1 MDAEIFRKY
10 EYDLF
15 VEDSMF
21 IQYSND
27 PPRLYPPPGHTPMP
41 KEQILISPMNIEAER
56 VSVVTEGAESYNFD
70 GRSNDSERAL
80 FASDYEI
87 ELAARAYEK
96 LFANREFS
104 LHGLKAEVLEKT
116 LEDWKVEI
124 AEERKV
130 DEFVDGLLVDD
141 FERDELEPEMNWSG
155 QFESTAEDRAWQTL
169 FGGREFRIDELR
181 PEMQVQELARWR
193 AEIVRLNKE
202 DHLNSRLENFNER
215 NSLVD
220 QLEKALRLDL
230 ETGIDGPL
238 LDDPS
243 LDGVDILEQDLEHG
257 LEQSLDQRVEKGLD
271 QEQGLQHCENE
282 QTDFNKILFG
292 DDSPFLLEGIEL
304 TADFKLRLDGWEQSG
319 REQSDREQEQEKE
332 EGQERRADG
341 ERDR

>member
-27 PPRLYPPPGHTPMP
+27 PTRLYPPPGYIPMP

-56 VSVVTEGAESYNFD
+56 LGVVIEGVESYKFD
-70 GRSNDSERAL
+70 GRSGESERAL
-80 FASDYEI
+80 FASEYEI

-130 DEFVDGLLVDD
+130 DEFVDGLLVDG

-202 DHLNSRLENFNER
+202 DHLNSRLENVNER

-230 ETGIDGPL
+230 EPGI
-238 LDDPS
+238 
-243 LDGVDILEQDLEHG
+243 EQGQELG
-257 LEQSLDQRVEKGLD
+257 LEQRVERT
-271 QEQGLQHCENE
+271 ENE

-292 DDSPFLLEGIEL
+292 DDSPFLLQGIEP
-304 TADFKLRLDGWEQSG
+304 TADFKIRLDGWEQIAREQSGMEQSGKDQQSGLEQSG
-319 REQSDREQEQEKE
+319 REREKEHEQEQGQE
-332 EGQERRADG
+332 QERRSDG

>member
-27 PPRLYPPPGHTPMP
+27 PTRLYPPPGYIPMP

-56 VSVVTEGAESYNFD
+56 VSAVTEGAESYNFD
-70 GRSNDSERAL
+70 GRTSDSERAL

-124 AEERKV
+124 AEERNV
-130 DEFVDGLLVDD
+130 DDFVDGLLVDD
-141 FERDELEPEMNWSG
+141 SERDELEPEMNWSG

-181 PEMQVQELARWR
+181 PEMQVRELARWR

-230 ETGIDGPL
+230 EPGI
-238 LDDPS
+238 
-243 LDGVDILEQDLEHG
+243 EQGQELG
-257 LEQSLDQRVEKGLD
+257 LEQGVERT
-271 QEQGLQHCENE
+271 ENE
-282 QTDFNKILFG
+282 QTDFSKILFG
-292 DDSPFLLEGIEL
+292 DDSPFLLEGIEP
-304 TADFKLRLDGWEQSG
+304 TADFKIRLDGWEQIAREQSGMEQSGKDQQSGLEQSG
-319 REQSDREQEQEKE
+319 REREKEHEQEQGQE
-332 EGQERRADG
+332 QERRSDG